1 MPDSTARKY
10 FLLCFDNNL
19 SDEKERTQAE
29 FIVQKIFETHVCIVY
44 LFVVAWS
51 EDKHRP

>member
-10 FLLCFDNNL
+10 LLLCFDNL

-29 FIVQKIFETHVCIVY
+29 FIVEKIFETHVCIVY

-51 EDKHRP
+51 